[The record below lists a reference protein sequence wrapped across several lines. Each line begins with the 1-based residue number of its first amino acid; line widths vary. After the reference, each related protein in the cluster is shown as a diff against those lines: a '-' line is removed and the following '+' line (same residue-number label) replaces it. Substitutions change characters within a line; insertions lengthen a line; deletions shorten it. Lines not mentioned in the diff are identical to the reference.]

1 NRPQGVTPQTKTIAI
16 KCTNVAA
23 QAYLSMRLEAEKAS
37 GQAMV
42 SDNPDLG
49 FVVANSNGTPLTP
62 NNLSSKIPFHLDDN
76 AAARVGIRAWPISV
90 TGIKPA
96 EGPFTARG
104 YLRVDYD

>member
-1 NRPQGVTPQTKTIAI
+1 
-16 KCTNVAA
+16 
-23 QAYLSMRLEAEKAS
+23 M
-37 GQAMV
+37 
-42 SDNPDLG
+42 
-49 FVVANSNGTPLTP
+49 VANSNGYAAHTQLICRAKFRFIL
-62 NNLSSKIPFHLDDN
+62 NDN

>member
-1 NRPQGVTPQTKTIAI
+1 
-16 KCTNVAA
+16 
-23 QAYLSMRLEAEKAS
+23 
-37 GQAMV
+37 
-42 SDNPDLG
+42 
-49 FVVANSNGTPLTP
+49 VANSNGTPLTP
-62 NNLSSKIPFHLDDN
+62 NNLSSKIQFHLDDN